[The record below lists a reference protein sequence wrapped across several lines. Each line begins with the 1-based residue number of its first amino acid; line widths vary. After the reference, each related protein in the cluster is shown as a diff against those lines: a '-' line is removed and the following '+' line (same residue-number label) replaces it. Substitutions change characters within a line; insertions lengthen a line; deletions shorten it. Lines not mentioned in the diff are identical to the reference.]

1 MRTKNV
7 VYGSLATGLLS
18 LVTLLSGL
26 IIPRQIIL
34 VYGSEINGISNA
46 ITQFISY
53 FNLIEAGLAGSAIFA
68 LYKPFANKDVKGI
81 NGILSASKLYYE
93 KVSFLFAC
101 SVLVF
106 SFGFSFLGNSPL
118 SRLETFFLVLAIGL
132 SGVLQF
138 STMSKY
144 RVLLTAAQKTY
155 VVAYATSF
163 SILIKVIVLYAAI
176 YLRVG
181 IIGIKLLTGLT
192 ILVRSGI
199 LYWYVRKKF
208 PHIDYSANPRPDALQ
223 QRGDVLLMQ
232 ILNSV
237 HHAFPAVAMTIT
249 GIPYTDI
256 SVYTVYMSVVSGV
269 RSIVQIMLNGSI
281 YSSFGELLAKKE
293 YATLQRALADFEN
306 ICYLVMAILFSCL
319 FVLFIPFLQ
328 VYTIGM
334 TDGNYLRP
342 NLAYL
347 LSFSLFISVIRYPL
361 SSMIQAAGHYR
372 ETRMRTIIQSLVA
385 VVGAFIF
392 AKPFGMFGI
401 IMGLILSDIYRTID
415 VLWYVPHR
423 ITHTSAFRSVYRI
436 ILTALSMVV
445 AVYIGNAMLVD
456 VPSSYLQWL
465 LVAIKVGVVCTVSAV
480 FILSIGNF
488 LEMKLVFTRLVSIVR
503 RQNR

>member
-7 VYGSLATGLLS
+7 VYGSFATGLLS

-68 LYKPFANKDVKGI
+68 LYKPFANKDDTGI
-81 NGILSASKLYYE
+81 NGILSASKIYYE

-106 SFGFSFLGNSPL
+106 SVAFSLLGNSPL
-118 SRLETFFLVLAIGL
+118 SRIETFFLVLAIGL

-176 YLRVG
+176 NLQVN
-181 IIGIKLLTGLT
+181 IIGIKILTGLT

-199 LYWYVRKKF
+199 LYWYVRKRF
-208 PHIDYSANPRPDALQ
+208 PHVDYSADPKPGALQ

-237 HHAFPAVAMTIT
+237 QHAFPAVAMTIT
-249 GIPYTDI
+249 GIPYTEI
-256 SVYTVYMSVVSGV
+256 SVYTVYMSIIVGV
-269 RSIVQIMLNGSI
+269 RSMIQIMLNGSI

-293 YATLQRALADFEN
+293 YQTLKRALADFEN

-319 FVLFIPFLQ
+319 LVLFIPFLQ

-334 TDGNYLRP
+334 DDGNYLRP
-342 NLAYL
+342 SLAL
-347 LSFSLFISVIRYPL
+347 MLSFSLFISVIRYPL

-372 ETRMRTIIQSLVA
+372 KTRTRTILQSLIA
-385 VVGAFIF
+385 VTGSFVL
-392 AKPFGMFGI
+392 AKPFGMYGI
-401 IMGLILSDIYRTID
+401 ILGLILSDIYRTID
-415 VLWYVPHR
+415 VFWYVPHH
-423 ITHTSAFRSVYRI
+423 ITHTSTFRSVYRVVLTVSSI
-436 ILTALSMVV
+436 FVSVYIANLILTSSPNSYFEWMIAAIKIGVLSV
-445 AVYIGNAMLVD
+445 AVSIFIPFIGN
-456 VPSSYLQWL
+456 Y
-465 LVAIKVGVVCTVSAV
+465 K
-480 FILSIGNF
+480 
-488 LEMKLVFTRLVSIVR
+488 EMRLVLKRIR
-503 RQNR
+503 TMLRKHA